1 MSLLDAASVA
11 AHASPVRDRLV
22 SALGALVILGLAAAL
37 CPRGQHARIRPRV
50 VLSGLALLVGGA
62 LLVLRT
68 PLRALFGW
76 ASDAVDAML
85 GFSRAGAGFLFGP
98 LADDDGSFGFLFA
111 FQVLPTIVF
120 FSALMAVA
128 YQIGLM
134 PLVVRT
140 LGALLERVIGVG
152 RVESLA
158 TAADIFVGQTESPLV
173 VRPYLSALTRSELMA
188 CMTAGFATTAGGVM
202 AGYVLMLRSHVP
214 DIAGHLV
221 ACSVLSAPASL
232 VIAKLMLPEAE
243 PERVHDPDRLVLPRA
258 ASGLLDAIT
267 VGTTDGL
274 RLAVNVGAMIIAF
287 LALTALADH
296 CLGWLTGRLF
306 GAAVR
311 IEDVLAALFYPLAYL
326 LGVTAEDVPKVASL
340 LGQKTVMNEFVAYA
354 SLARELAADPAW
366 LSPRSRVIV
375 SYALCGFANFASIG
389 IQIGGYASLVPERRA
404 DLAALGPRAMVA
416 GLLATCLVACVAGV
430 LG

>member
-1 MSLLDAASVA
+1 M
-11 AHASPVRDRLV
+11 RDRLV
-22 SALGALVILGLAAAL
+22 SALGALVILALAAAL
-37 CPRGQHARIRPRV
+37 CPRGQHAHIRPRV
-50 VLSGLALLVGGA
+50 VLSGLALLIAAA

-68 PLRALFGW
+68 PLRLLFSW
-76 ASDAVDAML
+76 ANTVVDAML
-85 GFSRAGAGFLFGP
+85 SFSREGAAFLFGP
-98 LADDDGSFGFLFA
+98 LASDTGSFGFVFA

-120 FSALMAVA
+120 FSAFMALT
-128 YQIGLM
+128 YQVGLM

-140 LGALLERVIGVG
+140 LGALLERVLGVG

-173 VRPYLSALTRSELMA
+173 VKPYLSGLTRSELMA

-202 AGYVLMLRSHVP
+202 AGYVLMLREHVP

-232 VIAKLMLPEAE
+232 LIAKLMLPEAE
-243 PERVHDPDRLVLPRA
+243 PERVHDPERLVLPRA
-258 ASGLLDAIT
+258 ASGVLDAIT
-267 VGTTDGL
+267 LGTTDGL
-274 RLAVNVGAMIIAF
+274 KLAVNVGAMIIAF
-287 LALTALADH
+287 LALTAMANH
-296 CLGWLTGRLF
+296 ALGWLTTQLF
-306 GAAVR
+306 ARTVR
-311 IEDVLAALFYPLAYL
+311 IEDVLGTLFWPLAYL
-326 LGVTAEDVPKVASL
+326 LGVSVEDVPKVASL

-354 SLARELAADPAW
+354 SLSRELAADPAW

-389 IQIGGYASLVPERRA
+389 IQIGGYATLIPERRA

-416 GLLATCLVACVAGV
+416 GLLATCLVACIAGV
-430 LG
+430 FG